1 MRNLRKKS
9 RGRRRC
15 HCCV

>member
-9 RGRRRC
+9 SEGGIA
-15 HCCV
+15 